1 VTKVSIERV
10 KADWQR
16 VSRRYPDK
24 VQRELVLCLRSNWLP
39 TGEAFELLL
48 EFTSV
53 LRRKCCS
60 EFARRIGRDKGNLY
74 DWSEKQLAYEL
85 ATNQH
90 CFGFVKEKVLLF
102 FQQERPD
109 LFSSTNTSQ
118 LTIYQ
123 TRPCIDKI
131 LKALKESNE
140 EFLSNITYNDI
151 TPPTGRLLASKAMT
165 CRDIDVNWLA
175 SFTIGQ
181 HMPNCFPNATVTLC
195 AYSLGLFNTKPSAS
209 WIINLPQSLDWEPE
223 SVHSF
228 IIGLSYNPSV
238 YEGLATGFIRSDV
251 FAIVVNGLC
260 LRFEPATIAQK
271 VAQFEKRRGA
281 SLDDITSRLLQRQL
295 DAIWV
300 LSPQNRSALLLLQT
314 LPLLAM
320 TENEWIL
327 PKVLETVRSVLI
339 SIDRPKVDR
348 YYDGIQR
355 AIDWVAECLQELQE
369 ICCG

>member
-1 VTKVSIERV
+1 VTKVSIERI
-10 KADWQR
+10 KADWQG
-16 VSRRYPDK
+16 VSRRYPDE
-24 VQRELVLCLRSNWLP
+24 VQRELVLCLHSNRLP

-74 DWSEKQLAYEL
+74 DWSEKQLTYEL

-90 CFGFVKEKVLLF
+90 CFSFVKEKVLLF

-109 LFSSTNTSQ
+109 LFSGTNTSK

-151 TPPTGRLLASKAMT
+151 TPPTGRLLASKAVT

-181 HMPNCFPNATVTLC
+181 RMPNCFPNATVTLC
-195 AYSLGLFNTKPSAS
+195 TYALGLFNTKPSAG

-223 SVHSF
+223 CVHSF
-228 IIGLSYNPSV
+228 IIGASYNPFV
-238 YEGLATGFIRSDV
+238 RERLATNFISGDI
-251 FAIVVNGLC
+251 FAIVINSLC
-260 LRFEPATIAQK
+260 LRFEPPIIAQK
-271 VAQFEKRRGA
+271 VAQFEKSRGA
-281 SLDDITSRLLQRQL
+281 SPEDIISRLLQRQL

-300 LSPQNRSALLLLQT
+300 FSPQNRSALLLLQI

-327 PKVLETVRSVLI
+327 PKILETIRSVLVFV
-339 SIDRPKVDR
+339 DRPKVDM
-348 YYDGIQR
+348 YKGIQK

-369 ICCG
+369 ICGV

>member
-1 VTKVSIERV
+1 
-10 KADWQR
+10 
-16 VSRRYPDK
+16 
-24 VQRELVLCLRSNWLP
+24 
-39 TGEAFELLL
+39 
-48 EFTSV
+48 
-53 LRRKCCS
+53 
-60 EFARRIGRDKGNLY
+60 
-74 DWSEKQLAYEL
+74 
-85 ATNQH
+85 
-90 CFGFVKEKVLLF
+90 
-102 FQQERPD
+102 
-109 LFSSTNTSQ
+109 
-118 LTIYQ
+118 
-123 TRPCIDKI
+123 
-131 LKALKESNE
+131 
-140 EFLSNITYNDI
+140 
-151 TPPTGRLLASKAMT
+151 
-165 CRDIDVNWLA
+165 
-175 SFTIGQ
+175 
-181 HMPNCFPNATVTLC
+181 
-195 AYSLGLFNTKPSAS
+195 
-209 WIINLPQSLDWEPE
+209 LDWEPE

-251 FAIVVNGLC
+251 FAIVINSLC

-355 AIDWVAECLQELQE
+355 AINWVAECLQELQE